1 MNKRVLLG
9 MTLMASLAFY
19 SCTKEVVIVQ
29 EGGEGGIESP
39 TAQDGQVLTL
49 QVANTGD
56 GLTTRAGRPLLSS
69 QAKQDINTIV
79 LYVVKSC
86 NVVLKKTIRPD
97 EWANALDYSNTSAH
111 GKQLQIT
118 FRASDKQKLTAGD
131 YTIYAVGYKT
141 ETTAATSYKISDADF
156 GVKISSGDVL
166 VVPTEVGQA
175 GANATLAANDFS
187 TQLDK
192 TYNNSK
198 IIPADEIFAG
208 VVEVTATSDGY
219 LKKKDDSGNTK
230 VVPALVLNRQ
240 VAGVTGYFTNLPAKV
255 GTQIPAKIRL
265 VASGKS
271 NKVHFTSMLPGE
283 TGTDSSVK
291 NVVNGSWSGSDPDAA
306 EKGNYWDNSKEG
318 YIVYEIDLKSFFPMI
333 GSEKTPAG
341 TGGNPAAVNYTFADM
356 DLDGDNIVGY
366 KDVQRYVYN
375 YDSNKSNNNIFTTEG
390 EVTAGALKDWA
401 TAIKGGQQTI
411 NGQSIP
417 CQKYDTFWNNIEA
430 NRKTQTLVAGSVFAG
445 EFIIPFLQ
453 VSGTNTFELQLLDEH
468 DNILKTWNVQV
479 PKGQTVTNPTLADG
493 ISSDGTPTIEK
504 DKSTLIYNVYRNH
517 LYSLGLKTT
526 NIEGGEDPSDPE
538 TPVDPKPNPDPD
550 PDGGGKNP
558 EDQPEDL
565 SKGQDLLLNVNDNW
579 EIIHNMV
586 ID

>member
-29 EGGEGGIESP
+29 EGGEGGIETP

-79 LYVVKSC
+79 LYVVDGSNK
-86 NVVLKKTIRPD
+86 VVLKKTIGPD

-118 FRASDKQKLTAGD
+118 FRKSDNQALIGTLEGTA
-131 YTIYAVGYKT
+131 YTIYAVGYK
-141 ETTAATSYKISDADF
+141 SGSNYKVDANF
-156 GVKISSGDVL
+156 GVSGTPSTTTSD
-166 VVPTEVGQA
+166 GS
-175 GANATLAANDFS
+175 GATLTATNFATTLAAN
-187 TQLDK
+187 T
-192 TYNNSK
+192 TA
-198 IIPADEIFAG
+198 ADEIFAG
-208 VVEVTATSDGY
+208 KVAVKVVTKADGTSY
-219 LKKKDDSGNTK
+219 IVAGNAVDVNNK

-255 GTQIPAKIRL
+255 DKQIPTKIRL

-291 NVVNGSWSGSDPDAA
+291 NVVNGSWSGSQAPVAA

-318 YIVYEIDLKSFFPMI
+318 CIVYEIELKDFFPMI

-341 TGGNPAAVNYTFADM
+341 AGGNPAAVNYTFADM
-356 DLDGDNIVGY
+356 DLDGDNFVGY

-375 YDSNKSNNNIFTTEG
+375 YDSNKNNNNIFTTEG
-390 EVTAGALKDWA
+390 EVTADALKDWA

-411 NGQSIP
+411 NGQSIT
-417 CQKYDTFWNNIEA
+417 CQKYDKFWNNIEA

-453 VSGTNTFELQLLDEH
+453 KTGYNTFELQLLDKD

-479 PKGQTVTNPTLADG
+479 PDGQKVINPTLAEG
-493 ISSDGTPTIEK
+493 IASDGTPTIEK
-504 DKSTLIYNVYRNH
+504 DKSTLIYNIYRNH

-526 NIEGGEDPSDPE
+526 NIEGGEDPDPDKPE
-538 TPVDPKPNPDPD
+538 KPVDPKPNPDPD
-550 PDGGGKNP
+550 GGDP

>member
-29 EGGEGGIESP
+29 EGGEGGIETP

-79 LYVVKSC
+79 LYVVNESG
-86 NVVLKKTIRPD
+86 NVVLKKTIGPD

-141 ETTAATSYKISDADF
+141 ETTAATSYKVTDADF
-156 GVKISSGDVL
+156 GVKKSSGDVL
-166 VVPTEVGQA
+166 VVPTEVGQD

-187 TQLDK
+187 AQLDK

-255 GTQIPAKIRL
+255 GEQIPAKVRL

-271 NKVHFTSMLPGE
+271 NKVHFTSMLSGE
-283 TGTDSSVK
+283 TDNTTNTSAESVK
-291 NVVNGSWSGSDPDAA
+291 NVVNGSWSGSEAVAA
-306 EKGNYWDNSKEG
+306 EKGNYWDNSKKG
-318 YIVYEIDLKSFFPMI
+318 YIVYEIALSEFFPQL
-333 GSEKTPAG
+333 K
-341 TGGNPAAVNYTFADM
+341 VNKPETDPERNYNFADL
-356 DLDGDNIVGY
+356 DLDGDGFVGY
-366 KDVQRYVYN
+366 KDAQAWVYN
-375 YDSNKSNNNIFTTEG
+375 GKDNIPEDFTNWSQ
-390 EVTAGALKDWA
+390 D
-401 TAIKGGQQTI
+401 IQGGKTI
-411 NGQSIP
+411 ESSEKKT
-417 CQKYDTFWNNIEA
+417 QKLSTFWKNPNET
-430 NRKTQTLVAGSVFAG
+430 TQTLVAGSVFAG

-453 VSGTNTFELQLLDEH
+453 KTGYNTFELQLLDKD
-468 DNILKTWNVQV
+468 DNILKNWNVQV
-479 PKGQTVTNPTLADG
+479 DKKVENSDGSLAEG
-493 ISSDGTPTIEK
+493 ITGGSWSSDA
-504 DKSTLIYNVYRNH
+504 STFVYNVYRNH

-526 NIEGGEDPSDPE
+526 NIEDGEDPDPSNPDK
-538 TPVDPKPNPDPD
+538 PVDPKPNPDPD
-550 PDGGGKNP
+550 GGGENP
-558 EDQPEDL
+558 EDKPEDL

>member
-1 MNKRVLLG
+1 MRKKYLLG
-9 MTLMASLAFY
+9 MTLMASLAFS
-19 SCTKEVVIVQ
+19 SCTKEVFVVQ
-29 EGGEGGIESP
+29 DGEGVEEIQE
-39 TAQDGQVLTL
+39 DGQVLTL
-49 QVANTGD
+49 QVSNSGD

-69 QAKQDINTIV
+69 QAKQDINHID
-79 LYVVKSC
+79 LFVVNSS
-86 NVVLKKTIRPD
+86 NEVVLKKTVKPS
-97 EWANALDYSNTSAH
+97 EWANALDYTTGGH

-141 ETTAATSYKISDADF
+141 ETTAATSYKVTDEDF
-156 GVKISSGDVL
+156 GVKKSSGDVL
-166 VVPTEVGQA
+166 VVPTEVGQD

-208 VVEVTATSDGY
+208 VVEVTATEDY
-219 LKKKDDSGNTK
+219 LVKKSTSTSTK

-255 GTQIPAKIRL
+255 GEQIPTKIRL

-283 TGTDSSVK
+283 TDNTTNTSAENVK
-291 NVVNGSWSGSDPDAA
+291 NVVNGSWSGSPADDA
-306 EKGNYWDNSKEG
+306 EKGNYWDNSKGG
-318 YIVYEIDLKSFFPMI
+318 YIVYEIALSEFFPQLL
-333 GSEKTPAG
+333 SQ
-341 TGGNPAAVNYTFADM
+341 TFESL
-356 DLDGDNIVGY
+356 DLDNDNFVGY
-366 KDVQRYVYN
+366 KDAQYYVYKMGER
-375 YDSNKSNNNIFTTEG
+375 SNDDGEPINFTDLAQADTDGKTFLEKTWSDAIQG
-390 EVTAGALKDWA
+390 KQVTVNGKTI
-401 TAIKGGQQTI
+401 TANQL
-411 NGQSIP
+411 S
-417 CQKYDTFWNNIEA
+417 TFWKNPNE
-430 NRKTQTLVAGSVFAG
+430 KTQTLVAGSVFAG

-453 VSGTNTFELQLLDEH
+453 STDVNTFELQLLDK
-468 DNILKTWNVQV
+468 DGNILKNWNIQV
-479 PKGQTVTNPTLADG
+479 DKKVENTDGSLATG
-493 ISSDGTPTIEK
+493 IAGSWSP
-504 DKSTLIYNVYRNH
+504 DKSTFVYNVYRNH

-526 NIEGGEDPSDPE
+526 NIEDGGEPGTTDP
-538 TPVDPKPNPDPD
+538 DPKPNPDPD
-550 PDGGGKNP
+550 GGGGNPDP

-579 EIIHNMV
+579 EIIHQME

>member
-79 LYVVKSC
+79 LYVVDGSNK
-86 NVVLKKTIRPD
+86 VVLKKTIGPD

-118 FRASDKQKLTAGD
+118 FRKSDNQALIGTPGGTA
-131 YTIYAVGYKT
+131 YTIYAVGYK
-141 ETTAATSYKISDADF
+141 SGSNYKVADADF
-156 GVKISSGDVL
+156 GVSGTPSTTTNDGLGVTLTATNFATTL
-166 VVPTEVGQA
+166 V
-175 GANATLAANDFS
+175 ANTTA
-187 TQLDK
+187 
-192 TYNNSK
+192 
-198 IIPADEIFAG
+198 ADEIFAG
-208 VVEVTATSDGY
+208 KVAVKVVTKADGTSYIVAGDAV
-219 LKKKDDSGNTK
+219 DVNNK

-255 GTQIPAKIRL
+255 DKQIPTKIRL

-291 NVVNGSWSGSDPDAA
+291 NVVNGSWSGSAAVAA

-341 TGGNPAAVNYTFADM
+341 TGGNPPAVNYTFADM
-356 DLDGDNIVGY
+356 DLDGDGFVGY
-366 KDVQRYVYN
+366 KDAQYYVY
-375 YDSNKSNNNIFTTEG
+375 DLGTNI
-390 EVTAGALKDWA
+390 ALKNNTDGGASDAALEYWED
-401 TAIKGGQQTI
+401 AIKGGTDNITVSETQFSTKAL
-411 NGQSIP
+411 S
-417 CQKYDTFWNNIEA
+417 TFWKNPNET
-430 NRKTQTLVAGSVFAG
+430 TQTLVAGSVFAG

-453 VSGTNTFELQLLDEH
+453 VSDVNTFELQLLDE
-468 DNILKTWNVQV
+468 NNKILKNWNVQV
-479 PKGQTVTNPTLADG
+479 DKKVENTDGSLATG
-493 ISSDGTPTIEK
+493 ITGSWSRDA
-504 DKSTLIYNVYRNH
+504 STFVYNVYRNH

-526 NIEGGEDPSDPE
+526 NIEGDKDPDPDK
-538 TPVDPKPNPDPD
+538 PVDPKPNPDPD
-550 PDGGGKNP
+550 GGDP

>member
-19 SCTKEVVIVQ
+19 SCTKEIVIVQ
-29 EGGEGGIESP
+29 EGGEGGIETP

-79 LYVVKSC
+79 LYVVDGS
-86 NVVLKKTIRPD
+86 NVVLKKTIGPD

-118 FRASDKQKLTAGD
+118 FRASDKQKLTAGN

-141 ETTAATSYKISDADF
+141 EKTAATSYKVTDEDF
-156 GVKISSGDVL
+156 GVKKSSGDGL
-166 VVPTEVGQA
+166 VVPTEVGQD

-341 TGGNPAAVNYTFADM
+341 TGGNPPAVNYTFADM
-356 DLDGDNIVGY
+356 DLDGDGFVGY
-366 KDVQRYVYN
+366 KDAQYYVY
-375 YDSNKSNNNIFTTEG
+375 DLGTNI
-390 EVTAGALKDWA
+390 ALKNNTDGGASDAALEYWED
-401 TAIKGGQQTI
+401 AIKGGTDNITVSETQYSTKAL
-411 NGQSIP
+411 S
-417 CQKYDTFWNNIEA
+417 TFWKNPNE
-430 NRKTQTLVAGSVFAG
+430 KTQTLVAGSVFAG

-453 VSGTNTFELQLLDEH
+453 STDVNTFELQLLDK
-468 DNILKTWNVQV
+468 DGNILKNWNIQV
-479 PKGQTVTNPTLADG
+479 DKKVENSNGSLATG
-493 ISSDGTPTIEK
+493 ITGSWSPDA
-504 DKSTLIYNVYRNH
+504 STFVYNVYRNH

-526 NIEGGEDPSDPE
+526 NIEDGKDPSDPE

-550 PDGGGKNP
+550 GGGENPDP

>member
-19 SCTKEVVIVQ
+19 SCTKEIVIVQ

-49 QVANTGD
+49 QVANSGD

-79 LYVVKSC
+79 LYVVDGSNK
-86 NVVLKKTIRPD
+86 VVLKKTIGPD

-118 FRASDKQKLTAGD
+118 FRASDKQKLTVGD

-141 ETTAATSYKISDADF
+141 ETTAATSYKVTDADF
-156 GVKISSGDVL
+156 GVKKSSGDVL
-166 VVPTEVGQA
+166 VVPTEVGQD

-208 VVEVTATSDGY
+208 VVEVTATEDY
-219 LKKKDDSGNTK
+219 LVKKSTSTGTK

-271 NKVHFTSMLPGE
+271 NKVHFTSMLSGE
-283 TGTDSSVK
+283 TDNTTNTSAESVK
-291 NVVNGSWSGSDPDAA
+291 NVVNGSWSGSEAVAA
-306 EKGNYWDNSKEG
+306 EKGNYWDNSKKG
-318 YIVYEIDLKSFFPMI
+318 YIVYEIALSEFFPQL
-333 GSEKTPAG
+333 K
-341 TGGNPAAVNYTFADM
+341 VNKPETDPERNYNFADL
-356 DLDGDNIVGY
+356 DLDGDGFVGY
-366 KDVQRYVYN
+366 KDAQAWVYN
-375 YDSNKSNNNIFTTEG
+375 GKDNIPEDFTNWSQ
-390 EVTAGALKDWA
+390 D
-401 TAIKGGQQTI
+401 IQGGKTI
-411 NGQSIP
+411 ESSEKKT
-417 CQKYDTFWNNIEA
+417 QKLSTFWKNPNET
-430 NRKTQTLVAGSVFAG
+430 TQTLVAGSVFAG

-453 VSGTNTFELQLLDEH
+453 KTGYNTFELQLLDE
-468 DNILKTWNVQV
+468 NNKILKSWNVQV
-479 PKGQTVTNPTLADG
+479 PTGQTVTNPTLADG
-493 ISSDGTPTIEK
+493 ISSDGTPTIEN

-526 NIEGGEDPSDPE
+526 NIEGGEDPDPSNPDK
-538 TPVDPKPNPDPD
+538 PVDPKPNPDPD
-550 PDGGGKNP
+550 GGGENP
-558 EDQPEDL
+558 EDKPEDL
-565 SKGQDLLLNVNDNW
+565 SKGQDLLINVNDNW